1 MKKIFIM
8 EDYFLKMNIEYFI
21 DSKKEYN
28 IDTIK
33 KVKCDIFISCYNDS
47 ERVLKIFTNICANE
61 KIWII
66 IPEYQYNKSEYPK
79 GNILEGKSYNEAELI
94 ISTIGNYLKDK
105 SDLSIC
111 IDVTGFM
118 RPHIIFLIKFMYI
131 SNIKNYNIIYSEPSY
146 YSKKSDTS
154 FTESDV
160 EEVRQISSFEGC
172 HNRNITNDILILGV
186 GYDHNLM
193 SRVILNKDQAR
204 LIFLFGLPSL
214 SADMYQESL
223 LRFNRVSANS
233 IKVSNNNT
241 FFTSVNDPFVNAN
254 MLSNI
259 YKHIKKKQEK
269 FNVYLC
275 PLSTK
280 PQALGFTLFY
290 MKELQKEAASI
301 IFPFSS
307 SYSRETSKGIGRI
320 WLYPIN
326 L

>member
-1 MKKIFIM
+1 
-8 EDYFLKMNIEYFI
+8 MNIEYFI

-28 IDTIK
+28 IETIK
-33 KVKCDIFISCYNDS
+33 ELKWDVFISCYNNS

-66 IPEYQYNKSEYPK
+66 TPEYQYKKSEYPK
-79 GNILEGKSYNEAELI
+79 ENYLEGDSLNEAELI
-94 ISTIGNYLKDK
+94 VNTIGDYLKDK
-105 SDLSIC
+105 RHLSIC
-111 IDVTGFM
+111 IDITGFM
-118 RPHIIFLIKFMYI
+118 RQHIIFLIKFMHI
-131 SNIKNYNIIYSEPSY
+131 NKIKNYDLIYSEPSY
-146 YSKKSDTS
+146 YAKKSDTS

-172 HNRNITNDILILGV
+172 HNRNTANDILILGV

-193 SRVILNKDQAR
+193 SRVILNKDQAH

-233 IKVSNNNT
+233 IKISNENT
-241 FFTSVNDPFVNAN
+241 FFTSVNDPFVNAS
-254 MLSNI
+254 MLSTI
-259 YKHIKKKQEK
+259 YKHLKKKQEK
-269 FNVYLC
+269 INLYLC

-290 MKELQKEAASI
+290 MKELQNESASI

-320 WLYPIN
+320 WLYPIYF
-326 L
+326 